1 MINVCI
7 CGGGS
12 QGHISAG
19 VIGSNPNYEV
29 NILTRKPNLWSHN
42 FKTVNLDGKEYIAN
56 LNMMTDNPEE
66 VISVADIVLICLPG
80 YAICD
85 GLKKI
90 KPFCKRHMGW
100 QCVWWLWFFSGCSEN
115 LGN

>member
-29 NILTRKPNLWSHN
+29 NILGINS
-42 FKTVNLDGKEYIAN
+42 
-56 LNMMTDNPEE
+56 
-66 VISVADIVLICLPG
+66 ISQ
-80 YAICD
+80 
-85 GLKKI
+85 K
-90 KPFCKRHMGW
+90 
-100 QCVWWLWFFSGCSEN
+100 
-115 LGN
+115 